1 MFNRS
6 GRKRRRGKPEFRQ
19 SFLNK
24 IGGADVHGLCA
35 IGAKTSKRLLHLFRQ
50 NDLEKRLFL
59 LFQATT
65 PSTLSFTQLD

>member
-1 MFNRS
+1 MF
-6 GRKRRRGKPEFRQ
+6 GLERRLGNQIFRQ

-24 IGGADVHGLCA
+24 IGRTDVHRPCA
-35 IGAKTSKRLLHLFRQ
+35 ICAKTAKRLLHLFRQ

-59 LFQATT
+59 LFQAIT